1 MRVSP
6 AARRRL
12 DRLVQGRDGAPQALW
27 VRVEGSHVV
36 PGNVSLALVDRPDP
50 LPDGYGLQHGWTV
63 PILVS
68 LAHAKALRGARIEYD
83 PASGAFDVRLAG
95 ELVIAEP
102 ASPPAESGCVSCSSA
117 SLPAIEALRTAS
129 GVASRGPAL
138 PIIGQTP
145 LVEAHR

>member
-12 DRLVQGRDGAPQALW
+12 DRLVQERDDAPQALW

-50 LPDGYGLQHGWTV
+50 LPDGYALQHGWTV
-63 PILVS
+63 PVLVS
-68 LAHAKALRGARIEYD
+68 LAHVEALRGARIEYD
-83 PASGAFDVRLAG
+83 PGSGAFRVRLAG
-95 ELVIAEP
+95 EIAITEP
-102 ASPPAESGCVSCSSA
+102 ESPAPESGCVSCGSA
-117 SLPAIEALRTAS
+117 SLPAIEALRSAS
-129 GVASRGPAL
+129 GAASRGPAL